1 MKSFRSDRHPYL
13 SFQTM
18 AQKTCIHGLFSSAT
32 RISLTIFFWL
42 CFSHVGVAIP
52 PLQLTQTPTSESQ
65 TAKKVIFVN
74 PTAGENGNGSES
86 SPFKTIAQALQQAE
100 SNVIIKLAAGTYSRE
115 SGETFPL
122 RLKPGVTLQGDSS
135 SQGSNIVIKGGGM
148 YMSPTFA
155 RQDVAILGADE
166 AGLTGI
172 TVTNPNPRGYGLW
185 IESCSPAIADNTF
198 TGSSHDGISITGD
211 SAPIIRNN
219 RFTQNG
225 ANGITVYGISK
236 PEIRANVF
244 EQTGYGINVAQR
256 AAPLIIENQIINNRA
271 GVVSQAFT
279 KPVLRN
285 NIIEGNKEDGVVA
298 IANSQPNLGTP
309 TEPGNNQ
316 FRQNG
321 RYDINSSAAK
331 RVTISAVGNQVTAD
345 RSIGNIDF
353 AGTSNLASNAG
364 VENRRGGFSDS
375 ATDEA
380 INLGSKPVRTGVVGA
395 SLPEDPVRK
404 PTIPS
409 NSPARESLMPN
420 SEVKQADDEV
430 SSSLKP
436 RRIPNS
442 PPVSQPA
449 LEVVEIPVPPPESES
464 APVQKKPAQK
474 PKKPSAS
481 KPSKPAS
488 PNQSP
493 KVATSTTKPKPE
505 VAKAPATKPKP
516 EATKA
521 PATNEKQPLA
531 ANPQTEVEIPVS
543 RSQPPAKG
551 DTITQ
556 GLPTLK
562 PAAVNPNE
570 LLPVPAGD
578 IPSGSDRPA
587 RIAAVSSRNSS
598 QVGSLRYRVLVEA
611 ENAPTQEKV
620 RSLVPG
626 SFRVIAKGKTIMQA
640 GAFSDRSK
648 ADEVAQLLTSNG
660 LKAKVEQMN

>member
-1 MKSFRSDRHPYL
+1 MKSFRSDRHLYL

-18 AQKTCIHGLFSSAT
+18 AQKTCIHGLLLSAT

-52 PLQLTQTPTSESQ
+52 PLQLTQTPTSASQ

-100 SNVIIKLAAGTYSRE
+100 SNVIIKLAVGTYSRE

-122 RLKPGVTLQGDSS
+122 RLKPGVILEGDSS

-198 TGSSHDGISITGD
+198 TGSSHDGISVTGD
-211 SAPIIRNN
+211 SASIIRNN

-244 EQTGYGINVAQR
+244 ERTGYGINVAQR
-256 AAPLIIENQIINNRA
+256 AAPLIRENQIINNRA

-298 IANSQPNLGTP
+298 IANSQPDLGTP

-331 RVTISAVGNQVTAD
+331 RVTISAVGNQVAAD

-353 AGTSNLASNAG
+353 AGTSDLASNSG
-364 VENRRGGFSDS
+364 V
-375 ATDEA
+375 
-380 INLGSKPVRTGVVGA
+380 GSRESGVGSRESGVVGTGL
-395 SLPEDPVRK
+395 SDNSVGK
-404 PTIPS
+404 PTTSSNPPTQESLIPNSEFRIS
-409 NSPARESLMPN
+409 NSPPA
-420 SEVKQADDEV
+420 
-430 SSSLKP
+430 
-436 RRIPNS
+436 
-442 PPVSQPA
+442 SQPA
-449 LEVVEIPVPPPESES
+449 LQVVEIPVPLPESES

-474 PKKPSAS
+474 PKKPSVF
-481 KPSKPAS
+481 KPSEPA
-488 PNQSP
+488 PQNQSP

-505 VAKAPATKPKP
+505 
-516 EATKA
+516 ATKA
-521 PATNEKQPLA
+521 PATNNKQSLA
-531 ANPQTEVEIPVS
+531 ANSQTEVRIPVS
-543 RSQPPAKG
+543 RSQLPTKG

-570 LLPVPAGD
+570 LLPVPDGD
-578 IPSGSDRPA
+578 IPSSSDRPA
-587 RIAAVSSRNSS
+587 RIAAVSSHNSS

-626 SFRVIAKGKTIMQA
+626 SFRVSAKGKTIMQA

-648 ADEVAQLLTSNG
+648 ADEIAQLLTSNG

>member
-1 MKSFRSDRHPYL
+1 MKSVRGDRYPYL
-13 SFQTM
+13 SIPAM
-18 AQKTCIHGLFSSAT
+18 AQKACIYGLFLSAT
-32 RISLTIFFWL
+32 RISLTVFFWL
-42 CFSHVGVAIP
+42 CFSHVGVAIEA
-52 PLQLTQTPTSESQ
+52 PLQLTQTLNSESQ
-65 TAKKVIFVN
+65 TSKKVIFVN
-74 PTAGENGNGSES
+74 PTANENGNGSES
-86 SPFKTIAQALQQAE
+86 SPLKTIAQALQQAE
-100 SNVIIKLAAGTYSRE
+100 SNSIIKLAAGTYSRE

-122 RLKPGVTLQGDSS
+122 RLKPGVTLEGDSS

-166 AGLTGI
+166 AVLTGI

-185 IESCSPAIADNTF
+185 IESCSPAIANNTF
-198 TGSSHDGISITGD
+198 TGSSHDGISVTGD

-256 AAPLIIENQIINNRA
+256 AAPLIVENQIMNNRA

-298 IANSQPNLGTP
+298 IGNSQPNLGTP

-331 RVTISAVGNQVTAD
+331 RVTISAVDNQVTAD

-353 AGTSNLASNAG
+353 AGTSNVASNSG
-364 VENRRGGFSDS
+364 V
-375 ATDEA
+375 
-380 INLGSKPVRTGVVGA
+380 GSRE
-395 SLPEDPVRK
+395 SEVRK
-404 PTIPS
+404 QENYLKTPS
-409 NSPARESLMPN
+409 A
-420 SEVKQADDEV
+420 
-430 SSSLKP
+430 
-436 RRIPNS
+436 
-442 PPVSQPA
+442 SQPA
-449 LEVVEIPVPPPESES
+449 LQVVEIPVPLPESES

-474 PKKPSAS
+474 LKKPSAS

-488 PNQSP
+488 QNQSP
-493 KVATSTTKPKPE
+493 KVAASTTKPKPE

-516 EATKA
+516 EATKV
-521 PATNEKQPLA
+521 PAANNKQPLVT
-531 ANPQTEVEIPVS
+531 NPQAEVEIPVN

-570 LLPVPAGD
+570 LLPVPNGD

-587 RIAAVSSRNSS
+587 RIAAVSSHNSA

-626 SFRVIAKGKTIMQA
+626 SFRVVAKGKTIMQA

-648 ADEVAQLLTSNG
+648 ADEVAQLLNGNG

>member
-13 SFQTM
+13 SIQRM
-18 AQKTCIHGLFSSAT
+18 AQKTCIHGLFLSAT
-32 RISLTIFFWL
+32 RISLTVFFWL

-52 PLQLTQTPTSESQ
+52 TLQLTQALTSESQ

-74 PTAGENGNGSES
+74 PTAGENGNGSEI

-135 SQGSNIVIKGGGM
+135 SQGSNIVIKGGGT

-166 AGLTGI
+166 AVLTGI

-198 TGSSHDGISITGD
+198 TGSSHDGISVTGD
-211 SAPIIRNN
+211 STPIIRNN

-225 ANGITVYGISK
+225 ANGMTIYGISK

-244 EQTGYGINVAQR
+244 ERTGYGINVAQR
-256 AAPLIIENQIINNRA
+256 AAPLIIENQIMNNRA

-298 IANSQPNLGTP
+298 IANSQPDLGTS

-345 RSIGNIDF
+345 RSIGDIDF
-353 AGTSNLASNAG
+353 AGTSSVASNSG
-364 VENRRGGFSDS
+364 VGSGQAEEQRSRGAEENNNQLPI
-375 ATDEA
+375 T
-380 INLGSKPVRTGVVGA
+380 KPQ
-395 SLPEDPVRK
+395 
-404 PTIPS
+404 I
-409 NSPARESLMPN
+409 PN
-420 SEVKQADDEV
+420 SEF
-430 SSSLKP
+430 
-436 RRIPNS
+436 RIPNS
-442 PPVSQPA
+442 QPA
-449 LEVVEIPVPPPESES
+449 LQVVEIPVPLPESES

-481 KPSKPAS
+481 KPSKPA
-488 PNQSP
+488 PQNQSP
-493 KVATSTTKPKPE
+493 KVATSTTKPQPE
-505 VAKAPATKPKP
+505 VAKAPATKPKS

-521 PATNEKQPLA
+521 PATNEKQSLA

-570 LLPVPAGD
+570 LLPVPDGD
-578 IPSGSDRPA
+578 IPSSSDRPA
-587 RIAAVSSRNSS
+587 RIAAVSSQPNSS

-626 SFRVIAKGKTIMQA
+626 SFRVSAKGKTIMQA

>member
-1 MKSFRSDRHPYL
+1 
-13 SFQTM
+13 
-18 AQKTCIHGLFSSAT
+18 
-32 RISLTIFFWL
+32 
-42 CFSHVGVAIP
+42 
-52 PLQLTQTPTSESQ
+52 
-65 TAKKVIFVN
+65 
-74 PTAGENGNGSES
+74 
-86 SPFKTIAQALQQAE
+86 
-100 SNVIIKLAAGTYSRE
+100 
-115 SGETFPL
+115 
-122 RLKPGVTLQGDSS
+122 
-135 SQGSNIVIKGGGM
+135 
-148 YMSPTFA
+148 
-155 RQDVAILGADE
+155 VAILGADE

-364 VENRRGGFSDS
+364 VENRRGGFSES

-380 INLGSKPVRTGVVGA
+380 INLGSKPARTEERRGGLSESATDEAINLGSKPARTEERRGGLSESATDEAINLGSKLARTGVVGA

-409 NSPARESLMPN
+409 NSPARESLIPN
-420 SEVKQADDEV
+420 SEF
-430 SSSLKP
+430 
-436 RRIPNS
+436 RIPNS
-442 PPVSQPA
+442 PPA
-449 LEVVEIPVPPPESES
+449 LQVVEIPVPLPESES

-488 PNQSP
+488 QNQSP
-493 KVATSTTKPKPE
+493 KIATSTTKPKPE

-570 LLPVPAGD
+570 LLPVPDGD

-587 RIAAVSSRNSS
+587 RIAAVSSHNSS